1 MKLKFKIKFFKDPGI
16 YIQNIDDYT
25 DFDFKLFKNY
35 LSRNEL
41 KKINRIRILEKQYL
55 KILSRFMI
63 KNIVKN
69 DFGSDELNCF
79 EVLNNMGDIGQPV
92 LFFKNKVTS
101 MSVSMSYSSP
111 LVAVEVYEKQ
121 EGGSIG
127 IDIEKIFKNI
137 SSEFLEYCF
146 TSKELESIS
155 KIFKQ
160 TTFECSCTMLWC
172 IKESVGK
179 LFSIGLSG
187 NPKKI
192 EILFKNLN
200 EFYQNGNT
208 VVPTFISK
216 TISLESF
223 NIGEKVKAY
232 VEKVAENGD
241 EVIYDA
247 FVFNESKLLLIIEQM
262 HLTKVGQTS
271 DYEIEI

>member
-137 SSEFLEYCF
+137 SSEFLE
-146 TSKELESIS
+146 
-155 KIFKQ
+155 
-160 TTFECSCTMLWC
+160 
-172 IKESVGK
+172 
-179 LFSIGLSG
+179 
-187 NPKKI
+187 
-192 EILFKNLN
+192 
-200 EFYQNGNT
+200 
-208 VVPTFISK
+208 
-216 TISLESF
+216 
-223 NIGEKVKAY
+223 
-232 VEKVAENGD
+232 
-241 EVIYDA
+241 
-247 FVFNESKLLLIIEQM
+247 
-262 HLTKVGQTS
+262 
-271 DYEIEI
+271 

>member
-187 NPKKI
+187 NPEKI

-200 EFYQNGNT
+200 ELE
-208 VVPTFISK
+208 VVIHSNKLGACVYREPLSLNVDFLDGYCICSAKIRGGIDNDINYISK
-216 TISLESF
+216 KFKEDLS
-223 NIGEKVKAY
+223 
-232 VEKVAENGD
+232 
-241 EVIYDA
+241 
-247 FVFNESKLLLIIEQM
+247 
-262 HLTKVGQTS
+262 TKDS
-271 DYEIEI
+271 C